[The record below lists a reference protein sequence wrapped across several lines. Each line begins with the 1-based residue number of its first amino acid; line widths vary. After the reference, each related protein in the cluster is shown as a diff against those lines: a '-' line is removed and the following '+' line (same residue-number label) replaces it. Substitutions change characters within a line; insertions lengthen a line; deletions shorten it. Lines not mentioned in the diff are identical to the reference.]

1 MRRGQAWGEQ
11 QGVLAELRPWRVAAR
26 ESARRGIW
34 SGKKRLEESGCAE
47 MQTFLI
53 GVDWR
58 QQTVVAWSGLV
69 FTGSKSY
76 A

>member
-1 MRRGQAWGEQ
+1 VERSAWKNPVVRR
-11 QGVLAELRPWRVAAR
+11 P
-26 ESARRGIW
+26 
-34 SGKKRLEESGCAE
+34 E

-53 GVDWR
+53 VVDWR
-58 QQTVVAWSGLV
+58 QQTVVPWSGLV

>member
-1 MRRGQAWGEQ
+1 VGKRGESS
-11 QGVLAELRPWRVAAR
+11 QGVLAELWAWRVATR

-34 SGKKRLEESGCAE
+34 SGKKRLEESSCGE
-47 MQTFLI
+47 METFLI

-58 QQTVVAWSGLV
+58 QQTSVAWSGLV

-76 A
+76 G